1 MIDSAKGDILIVD
14 DTLANLRLLS
24 TMLTEQGYVVRGV
37 PNGVTALKVVA
48 LEPPDLI
55 LLDINMPQM
64 DGYQV
69 CQALKSDDKVC
80 DIPVIFI
87 SAMDEVLDKIRAF
100 GVGGVD
106 YITKPF
112 QLEEVLVR
120 IENQLTVRRLQQQ
133 LQQANASLRASSQEV
148 HHTAHQLKIP
158 LTHVVDLAEFLQVA
172 WVKENQPDAEK
183 LEAID
188 RIKQNIRQSL
198 GLVDDLLALPATPDS
213 SQQQVGDNSF

>member
-24 TMLTEQGYVVRGV
+24 TMLTEQGYIVRGV
-37 PNGVTALKVVA
+37 PNGSTALKVVA

-69 CQALKSDDKVC
+69 CQALKSDDTVC
-80 DIPVIFI
+80 DIPVIFV
-87 SAMDEVLDKIRAF
+87 SAMDEVLDKVRAF
-100 GVGGVD
+100 GAGGVD

-112 QLEEVLVR
+112 QMEEVLVR

-133 LQQANASLRASSQEV
+133 LQQANASLQASSQEV
-148 HHTAHQLKIP
+148 HQVAHQLKTP
-158 LTHVVDLAEFLQVA
+158 LAQVVDLAELLQA
-172 WVKENQPDAEK
+172 ALGKENQPDAEK
-183 LEAID
+183 LESLD
-188 RIKQNIRQSL
+188 RIKQNVRQSL
-198 GLVDDLLALPATPDS
+198 GLVDILLALPD
-213 SQQQVGDNSF
+213 QQFQI

>member
-24 TMLTEQGYVVRGV
+24 TMLTEQGYIVRGV
-37 PNGVTALKVVA
+37 PNGLTALKVVA

-69 CQALKSDDKVC
+69 CQALKNDNKAC

-112 QLEEVLVR
+112 QMEEVLVR

-133 LQQANASLRASSQEV
+133 LQQANASLQASSHEV
-148 HHTAHQLKIP
+148 HHVAHQLKIP
-158 LTHVVDLAEFLQVA
+158 LTQVVDLAELLQA
-172 WVKENQPDAEK
+172 ALGKENQPDTEK
-183 LEAID
+183 LEMID
-188 RIKQNIRQSL
+188 RLKQNVRQSL
-198 GLVDDLLALPATPDS
+198 GLVDTLLALPDTPDLS
-213 SQQQVGDNSF
+213 R

>member
-24 TMLTEQGYVVRGV
+24 TMLTEQGYIVRGV
-37 PNGVTALKVVA
+37 PNGLTALKVVA

-80 DIPVIFI
+80 DIPVIFV

-112 QLEEVLVR
+112 QMEEVLVR

-133 LQQANASLRASSQEV
+133 LQQVNASLQAGSQEV
-148 HHTAHQLKIP
+148 HHVAHQLKTP
-158 LTHVVDLAEFLQVA
+158 LTQVVDLAELLQA
-172 WVKENQPDAEK
+172 ALVKENQPDTEK
-183 LEAID
+183 LEAIN

-198 GLVDDLLALPATPDS
+198 GLVDTLLALPDTPDL
-213 SQQQVGDNSF
+213 NR

>member
-37 PNGVTALKVVA
+37 PNGATALKVVR

-69 CQALKSDDKVC
+69 CQALKNDNKVW

-112 QLEEVLVR
+112 QMEEVLVR

-133 LQQANASLRASSQEV
+133 LQQVNASLQASSREV
-148 HHTAHQLKIP
+148 HHVAHQLKIP
-158 LTHVVDLAEFLQVA
+158 LTHTIALAGFLQTVLGQ
-172 WVKENQPDAEK
+172 ENQPEAQK

-188 RIKQNIRQSL
+188 RIMQNVRQSL
-198 GLVDDLLALPATPDS
+198 NLVDDLLALPATPDREI
-213 SQQQVGDNSF
+213 N

>member
-24 TMLTEQGYVVRGV
+24 TMLTEQGYTVRGV
-37 PNGVTALKVVA
+37 PNGSTALKVVA

-55 LLDINMPQM
+55 LLDINMPQL

-80 DIPVIFI
+80 DIPVIFV
-87 SAMDEVLDKIRAF
+87 SAMDEVLDKVRAF

-112 QLEEVLVR
+112 QMEEVLVR

-133 LQQANASLRASSQEV
+133 LQQVNASLQTSSQEV
-148 HHTAHQLKIP
+148 HHVAHQIKTP
-158 LTHVVDLAEFLQVA
+158 LTHVVDLAELLHTA
-172 WVKENQPDAEK
+172 LAEENQPDTEK
-183 LEAID
+183 LETID

-198 GLVDDLLALPATPDS
+198 DLVDILLALPDTPDLS
-213 SQQQVGDNSF
+213 R